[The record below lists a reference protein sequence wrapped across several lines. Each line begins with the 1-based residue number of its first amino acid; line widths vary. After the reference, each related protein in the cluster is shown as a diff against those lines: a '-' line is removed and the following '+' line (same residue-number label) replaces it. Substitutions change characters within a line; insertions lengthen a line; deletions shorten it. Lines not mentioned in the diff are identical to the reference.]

1 MNGQENTGYDDDNM
15 TAYLKNT
22 DALSVQTEDDIDMN
36 VMLADHHQK
45 VLYQNLYKNDYWLKI
60 LFKIYLRMPKK

>member
-1 MNGQENTGYDDDNM
+1 M

-45 VLYQNLYKNDYWLKI
+45 VLYQNLYKNDY
-60 LFKIYLRMPKK
+60 